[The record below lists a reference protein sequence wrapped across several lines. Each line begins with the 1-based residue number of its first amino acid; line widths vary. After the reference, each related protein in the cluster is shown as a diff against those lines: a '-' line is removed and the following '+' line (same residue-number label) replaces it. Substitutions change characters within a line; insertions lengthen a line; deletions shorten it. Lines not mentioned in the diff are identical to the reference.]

1 MELDL
6 SEEEQNFDEYNRNNR
21 LVNDVNYSYYFNKNK
36 DIKTNTDNN
45 NDDTKSNNNLIKSDQ
60 NINKDN
66 NFIQNN
72 IETNDNEDINYSET
86 LNNKVLNHY
95 NKYNFNS
102 SKISSSIDIK
112 ADEKQRKKIL
122 LKNIQAQINLRKKTK
137 LEELKKTKE
146 EDAKYFKEMIEKY
159 PFGRGGGG
167 APNRNKKG
175 EVMAFRRNLISDMKY
190 YQSGLNIDDDYNE
203 VWGKRKNNYN
213 INNYNN
219 YNNYKNNALNNYNQ
233 LQKSYSNIK
242 GNTSNNNLNNYNN
255 LRMSSPNIFNNNRYD
270 NDLDKKIYER
280 RMKFLELEKEQEE
293 IKNKELK
300 EENTKLENVL
310 YSQNKLNDK
319 KIIIPTETD
328 LNEEEYESETT
339 TNNNQKDYNNENNI
353 NLKKTSSNTNEKS
366 TLNPKDYY
374 DNFNFVPKSR
384 INQRLDNNFLFSDE
398 ILKLRRDF
406 DLKQMSLLKE
416 ISKLKESTIEAKNER
431 NKVYKDLE
439 LIKNHLKKLNEKNK
453 KPEKKLKEDEIYSN
467 NTNNDT
473 NKNIKVKDNFNTKY
487 LNKSENKY
495 YNIDDMFFKKYEYEL
510 PNISKIKKE
519 KKIFHLEKN
528 YEDKNLIELDNI
540 IKKSDEIIQNFKENE
555 IFEKRFNRKPEN
567 YFDTSDYFYDTY
579 MLKHKNDYIDYA
591 KEYNINNKFMEY
603 TNDQNNIN
611 NDDYEIKIEKI

>member
-1 MELDL
+1 MELDI
-6 SEEEQNFDEYNRNNR
+6 SEEEQNFDEYNKNNR
-21 LVNDVNYSYYFNKNK
+21 LINDVNYSYYFDKNRKTKNNNENNNEEDKINNKNT
-36 DIKTNTDNN
+36 IKEDTNINN
-45 NDDTKSNNNLIKSDQ
+45 GNNL
-60 NINKDN
+60 NVN
-66 NFIQNN
+66 NM
-72 IETNDNEDINYSET
+72 ETNDKEDINYSET
-86 LNNKVLNHY
+86 LNSKRLNPY

-112 ADEKQRKKIL
+112 ADERQRKKIL
-122 LKNIQAQINLRKKTK
+122 LKNIQAQINLRKKKK
-137 LEELKKTKE
+137 LEELQKRKE
-146 EDAKYFKEMIEKY
+146 EDEKYFKEMIEKY

-190 YQSGLNIDDDYNE
+190 YQSGINIDDDYNE

-219 YNNYKNNALNNYNQ
+219 YNNFNNNALNNYNH

-328 LNEEEYESETT
+328 VNEEEYESETT
-339 TNNNQKDYNNENNI
+339 SNNNQKDYNNENNI
-353 NLKKTSSNTNEKS
+353 NLKKTSSNTNEIS

-406 DLKQMSLLKE
+406 DIKQMSLLKE

-439 LIKNHLKKLNEKNK
+439 LIKNHLKKLNEKN
-453 KPEKKLKEDEIYSN
+453 
-467 NTNNDT
+467 
-473 NKNIKVKDNFNTKY
+473 
-487 LNKSENKY
+487 
-495 YNIDDMFFKKYEYEL
+495 
-510 PNISKIKKE
+510 
-519 KKIFHLEKN
+519 
-528 YEDKNLIELDNI
+528 
-540 IKKSDEIIQNFKENE
+540 
-555 IFEKRFNRKPEN
+555 
-567 YFDTSDYFYDTY
+567 
-579 MLKHKNDYIDYA
+579 
-591 KEYNINNKFMEY
+591 
-603 TNDQNNIN
+603 
-611 NDDYEIKIEKI
+611 